1 MSIAR
6 RFPVTVTD
14 VRHLASRCNANDN
27 YCFQSMRVR
36 RRHSFGN
43 YDHVLQCWPLY
54 RNICR
59 IQDDRFYGDHLLKI
73 TREIFINAIP
83 VPTREFGQFKV
94 ESCLLMRPK
103 SNMCRIMIVYA
114 AESLYWFNTT
124 EPPYLIKGLPTSL
137 ESRHTTW

>member
-103 SNMCRIMIVYA
+103 SNMEKERCDRGGGVHDTFYGIQHAWKASLLIMQ
-114 AESLYWFNTT
+114 ESAMFV
-124 EPPYLIKGLPTSL
+124 
-137 ESRHTTW
+137 